1 MAEDEKPAKTA
12 KPDKAAEGAKPDK
25 PAKAA
30 KPDKA
35 EKGGPDEGAKGER
48 PDKAAKGPKGAP
60 KDGKGA
66 ARDKAAPKAE
76 KVART
81 PRPKGYKPRMKT
93 HYEKVVRE
101 EMTKQFGYKNTMQIP
116 RLDKIVLNMGVGEA
130 VNDRKKVDSAAKD
143 LAMIAGQKAVI
154 THARKSIATYKV
166 RDGMAIGAKVTL
178 RGDRMYEFV
187 DRLVTIALP
196 RVKDFRGLNPK
207 SFDGRGNF
215 AMGLKEH
222 IVFPEIDY
230 DQVDE
235 VWGMDVIVCTTAGN
249 DEEAR
254 ALLRGFNFPFRT

>member
-1 MAEDEKPAKTA
+1 MAEDEKPAKAPKPERPAKGADGEKPARQA
-12 KPDKAAEGAKPDK
+12 KPGKEGGGDKT
-25 PAKAA
+25 
-30 KPDKA
+30 
-35 EKGGPDEGAKGER
+35 
-48 PDKAAKGPKGAP
+48 AKGPKGP
-60 KDGKGA
+60 RDGKGA
-66 ARDKAAPKAE
+66 PKDKGGAKE

-81 PRPKGYKPRMKT
+81 PRPKDYKPRMKT

-101 EMTKQFGYKNTMQIP
+101 EMAKQFGYKNRMQIP
-116 RLDKIVLNMGVGEA
+116 RIEKVVLNMGVGEA
-130 VNDRKKVDSAAKD
+130 VNDRKKVDAAAKD
-143 LAMIAGQKAVI
+143 LSMIAGQRPVI
-154 THARKSIATYKV
+154 TRARKSVATYKV
-166 RDGMAIGAKVTL
+166 RDGMAIGCKVTL

-249 DEEAR
+249 DDEAR
-254 ALLRGFNFPFRT
+254 ALLRGFNFPFRS

>member
-1 MAEDEKPAKTA
+1 MAEDEKPAKAPKPDRPVKAADGEKPARQA
-12 KPDKAAEGAKPDK
+12 KPDKGGG
-25 PAKAA
+25 
-30 KPDKA
+30 DKA
-35 EKGGPDEGAKGER
+35 
-48 PDKAAKGPKGAP
+48 AAKGPKGP
-60 KDGKGA
+60 RDGKGA
-66 ARDKAAPKAE
+66 PKDKGAAKE

-81 PRPKGYKPRMKT
+81 PRPKDYKPRMKS
-93 HYEKVVRE
+93 HYEKVVRD
-101 EMTKQFGYKNTMQIP
+101 EMAKQFGYRNRMQIP
-116 RLDKIVLNMGVGEA
+116 RIEKVVLNMGVGEA
-130 VNDRKKVDSAAKD
+130 VNDRKKVDAAAKD
-143 LAMIAGQKAVI
+143 LAMIAGQRPVI
-154 THARKSIATYKV
+154 TRARKSVATYKV
-166 RDGMAIGAKVTL
+166 RDGMAIGCKVTL

-215 AMGLKEH
+215 AMGLREH

-249 DEEAR
+249 DDEAR